1 MAVTGLAI
9 AGGTLLGGYLSSQG
23 AQGAANTQAAASAQ
37 AAQIQAQSMQ
47 NQLDFQKQ
55 MWGTSQANLAPWIQS
70 GYGANNALN
79 YAMGLSPSAPPG
91 TYGSGTAP
99 QTSAI
104 PQLNV
109 PGVTNTGYV
118 GTTAAPAGTYA
129 GGGQFAQMPAGGGGV
144 GGMIG
149 GLLKPGQGSNPAPPQ
164 YITTK
169 RNHNLPARSMP
180 NPAYTTWLQQQVAA
194 NTAPAQ
200 AAPQA
205 APIQAAPVQ
214 AAQAAPQLGQP
225 MGGNPSIG
233 YGQLTHQF
241 NNQDLATNLAPN
253 YQFQLGQGEQQLQAS
268 AAARGMLLSGQGLKD
283 INNYAQDYAGNAYQ
297 NAFSNYTTNQ
307 NNLFNRLNALSTTG
321 QASAAGVGAQAG
333 QVGANAANI
342 MQSGTQGITN
352 NLTSGAAAQAAGQVG
367 SANAWNNT
375 LGSLGNTYMTQQ
387 MMNRIYPQQTAVQP
401 SATIAPQGSY
411 VDLSNSGSGY
421 VPYQP

>member
-1 MAVTGLAI
+1 MAMGIGGALAI
-9 AGGTLLGGYLSSQG
+9 GGATLLGGYLSGQG
-23 AQGAANTQAAASAQ
+23 AQNAANTQAAASQQ

-79 YAMGLSPSAPPG
+79 YAMGIQPSAPPG
-91 TYGSGTAP
+91 TYDSGTAP
-99 QTSAI
+99 QTTAI

-109 PGVTNTGYV
+109 PGVTPQTNQVYTGWQSQPQT
-118 GTTAAPAGTYA
+118 GT
-129 GGGQFAQMPAGGGGV
+129 
-144 GGMIG
+144 
-149 GLLKPGQGSNPAPPQ
+149 PAPSQ
-164 YITTK
+164 YITK
-169 RNHNLPARSMP
+169 SVHRGERWLPTQVL
-180 NPAYTTWLQQQVAA
+180 NPAYTAWQQTQAAAKPAPTPIAPTPVAP
-194 NTAPAQ
+194 TPAPA
-200 AAPQA
+200 
-205 APIQAAPVQ
+205 
-214 AAQAAPQLGQP
+214 LGQA
-225 MGGNPSIG
+225 MGSNPSIG

-253 YQFQLGQGEQQLQAS
+253 YQFQLGQGEQALQAS

-321 QASAAGVGAQAG
+321 QSAAAGVGAQAG

-367 SANAWNNT
+367 AANAWNNT
-375 LGSLGNTYMTQQ
+375 LGSLGNTYMTNQ
-387 MMNRIYPQQTAVQP
+387 MINRIYPQISSPVVYGP
-401 SATIAPQGSY
+401 
-411 VDLSNSGSGY
+411 
-421 VPYQP
+421 